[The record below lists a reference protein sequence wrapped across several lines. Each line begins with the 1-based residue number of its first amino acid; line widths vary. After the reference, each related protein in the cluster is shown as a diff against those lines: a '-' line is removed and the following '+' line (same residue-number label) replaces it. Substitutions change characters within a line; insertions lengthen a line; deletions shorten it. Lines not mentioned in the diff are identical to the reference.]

1 MTTPE
6 NRPFKNFLKSGAP
19 HSAQQRIRIA
29 HGSQAY
35 AV

>member
-6 NRPFKNFLKSGAP
+6 NSPFRNFLNSGAP

-29 HGSQAY
+29 QGSHA
-35 AV
+35 